1 MKRAVPLLHA
11 QVAEGN
17 GTRIAACGAMTSS
30 YYILGSHWTV
40 VTVVRVV
47 HFQRKKSSHPH
58 QKTVE
63 RHFFHHLW
71 DSSMAQYGS
80 MVHHDFLPSFPSP
93 AAGILWCHWFLQY
106 NRQFFGHSPR
116 RPPTQGRPP
125 PNFCRRFLCS
135 CGKPITK
142 TTSRRFLHTK
152 TPAILDRSS

>member
-40 VTVVRVV
+40 VTVKSELSIFSEKNRVI
-47 HFQRKKSSHPH
+47 HIKRQLNAIFSIIFEIPPWLNMAQWSTITFSHPSH
-58 QKTVE
+58 PQP
-63 RHFFHHLW
+63 LG
-71 DSSMAQYGS
+71 SSDAIGFSNTIGQ
-80 MVHHDFLPSFPSP
+80 L
-93 AAGILWCHWFLQY
+93 
-106 NRQFFGHSPR
+106 FGHSPR

-142 TTSRRFLHTK
+142 TTSRRFLHTID
-152 TPAILDRSS
+152 TRYFR